1 MMARRRNRRGGGR
14 VTPKG
19 TRPGDPRRPALTVRP
34 VEDPHVE
41 FQLEML
47 TRDAAYIAET
57 CPDSADICEADEWAS
72 AIQSAVAS
80 ARCPDGVEAS
90 LVIAHARCVG
100 GAAGGILAAAMAA
113 YGPSDQRGRAR
124 HVLSRLVTEG
134 ASVPGWAEALGEVSP
149 LRAVKLSDL
158 WDESQ
163 AVVIDYA
170 RRDGAAHRLYVAFHP
185 FQGGIAHSPALIAH
199 NDEIEPSD
207 DSIFV
212 VEEISLADARATV
225 EAGLRVFDEVL
236 AAQDPDDPDLDLDAT
251 FDLAALVDQRMGLL
265 PAGGRAPG
273 RQTPDPQAIAGLLQ
287 DFASR
292 PMPLGERPQEFNDLL
307 HTMIGFTVTSRDRD
321 ILKWTPPR
329 VGAFLEEW
337 IPEHGLYCD
346 ECRESHEHPPDEE
359 WLTTVES
366 AFPRWL
372 RFAAERSGLAD
383 GILELNL
390 AEARE
395 SLKQMRLHATGS
407 PIRLG

>member
-1 MMARRRNRRGGGR
+1 M
-14 VTPKG
+14 
-19 TRPGDPRRPALTVRP
+19 RPAPTMRP
-34 VEDPHVE
+34 AEDPHAE
-41 FQLEML
+41 FQMEVL
-47 TRDAAYIAET
+47 TRDAEYIAET
-57 CPDSADICEADEWAS
+57 CPGMGDICEADEWAS

-90 LVIAHARCVG
+90 SVIAHAESVG

-113 YGPSDQRGRAR
+113 YGPSGQRGKAR
-124 HVLSRLVTEG
+124 RVLSRLVTEG
-134 ASVPGWAEALGEVSP
+134 ASVPGWAEALGDVAP
-149 LRAVKLSDL
+149 LRAIKLRDL

-346 ECRESHEHPPDEE
+346 ECGESHEHPPDEE